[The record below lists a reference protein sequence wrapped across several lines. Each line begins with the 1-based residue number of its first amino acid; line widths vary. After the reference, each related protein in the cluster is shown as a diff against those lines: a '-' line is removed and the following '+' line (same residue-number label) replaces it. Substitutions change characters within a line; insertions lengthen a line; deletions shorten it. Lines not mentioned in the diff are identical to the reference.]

1 MENIINEM
9 KRTAKKENDRARKL
23 WGSFGSHGYGRS
35 FVLPPK
41 AEKIQLMLKENK
53 TRKQISK
60 IIKDFS
66 TQNKTKNVYKEISHF
81 QIQIYD
87 VLI

>member
-60 IIKDFS
+60 IM
-66 TQNKTKNVYKEISHF
+66 NISY
-81 QIQIYD
+81 QGVSDYIARYN
-87 VLI
+87 LLGEEK

>member
-53 TRKQISK
+53 TRKQSSK
-60 IIKDFS
+60 IM
-66 TQNKTKNVYKEISHF
+66 NISY
-81 QIQIYD
+81 QGVSDYIARYN
-87 VLI
+87 LLGEEK